1 MLFSFYFHYPYYH
14 YYYCNYF
21 FFQIPPMEMFPGF
34 PTPTQDMI
42 SQTSWGTR
50 TCPCPR
56 TTPPHPPRGTPPPPG
71 GSYARLSSK
80 ILRCC
85 DLRILKSVIL
95 NIYQRSHRS
104 IDPSNTCYER
114 SMLFFLNNR
123 MHWISSSGHFLEKNP
138 WMCDQLTSNGG
149 FSENYDFTAE
159 SIVASIKSTQY

>member
-1 MLFSFYFHYPYYH
+1 MLPCSFYFHYPYHH

-56 TTPPHPPRGTPPPPG
+56 MTPPHLLRGTPPPPG
-71 GSYARLSSK
+71 GSFARLSSRT
-80 ILRCC
+80 LRCC

-95 NIYQRSHRS
+95 NIYQRSDRS
-104 IDPSNTCYER
+104 IDPSNTWYER
-114 SMLFFLNNR
+114 SGLFFLNNR
-123 MHWISSSGHFLEKNP
+123 MHWISLSGHVLKGNP
-138 WMCDQLTSNGG
+138 WTWDQLTSKWRILWKLW
-149 FSENYDFTAE
+149 FYSR
-159 SIVASIKSTQY
+159 IHRR